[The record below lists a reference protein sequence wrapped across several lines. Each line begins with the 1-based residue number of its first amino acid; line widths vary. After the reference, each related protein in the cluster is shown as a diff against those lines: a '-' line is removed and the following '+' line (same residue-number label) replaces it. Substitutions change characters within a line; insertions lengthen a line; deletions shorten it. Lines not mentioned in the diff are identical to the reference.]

1 MFGGKKSNSIS
12 KFKKSNDAVITRVGA
27 EKVIGSSLANLVEE
41 FLGFQ
46 LLPWHQWHLLAAE
59 AIYIILWYQKRDLMS

>member
-46 LLPWHQWHLLAAE
+46 LLPWHVGSW
-59 AIYIILWYQKRDLMS
+59 K